1 MFYRLSAALLGAV
14 LLSNGLA
21 QTPAPASSAERTLLE
36 RVLGTTWG
44 PTGLK
49 TSILVKQVPS
59 TLGIALPAGSQVIGS
74 VSTQAADPAYPSGT
88 TVYFDTALSPKDV
101 TTYFA
106 KVLTQ
111 QGWKPFPQ
119 LGMAQMS
126 GGFQSSAAV
135 DGKSYYRQNPDEQL
149 NIGAQV
155 VGKVSW
161 VTLSRQRS
169 SNLENMLRYA
179 RNEQFDPAQN
189 LPKLSPPA
197 GAVVSPR
204 GGGSSGNDV
213 TQYATIES
221 SLSRT
226 AVFDHY
232 AEQLKKAGW
241 TLRNRSDA
249 GTMSSSLWSF
259 TKGGK
264 EQIGILILGKN
275 QNGVYQATLG
285 TQGSEY

>member
-119 LGMAQMS
+119 PGMAQMS

-155 VGKVSW
+155 VGKVTQ

-179 RNEQFDPAQN
+179 RNEQFDPAQS

-226 AVFDHY
+226 ALLDHY
-232 AEQLKKAGW
+232 AGQLKKAGW

-264 EQIGILILGKN
+264 EQIGILILAQN
-275 QNGVYQATLG
+275 QKGIYQATLG